1 MVPTSE
7 RRRVVSLASHGY
19 SMMRRSALSAALG
32 RTRTVRDFSRRG
44 VIGVEAGNGLIHP
57 VTDRAVGVVIER
69 IHSRTLEA
77 AVGPLAVPPLP
88 DRRRAL
94 RHRVGTSIDGVG
106 GAAGRLAAH
115 PQLDGVQVGYET
127 NSKLASEWQLLLS
140 HTPLQSPAR
149 RDLAGACIRLPLP
162 TPALVRDA
170 NRRFDQERYGRV
182 EPVLRRTFS
191 AHQKKR
197 MFDVWPTLS
206 RA

>member
-1 MVPTSE
+1 MACAKRGCDNRGKLGLNIVGHGSFPTKWGRRWRYRCTVCGGPVSTNTGTAYSGRRCARREFAQGASLRVEGVSMSATARVTGHSRHTLARWLE
-7 RRRVVSLASHGY
+7 R
-19 SMMRRSALSAALG
+19 
-32 RTRTVRDFSRRG
+32 
-44 VIGVEAGNGLIHP
+44 HP

-149 RDLAGACIRLPLP
+149 RDLAGACTGLLF
-162 TPALVRDA
+162 
-170 NRRFDQERYGRV
+170 RFR
-182 EPVLRRTFS
+182 
-191 AHQKKR
+191 HQ
-197 MFDVWPTLS
+197 F
-206 RA
+206 